1 MATFRARGG
10 RPVTMFPSITISP
23 EVGRSS
29 PAIMRINVVLPQ
41 PDGPSRTRNS
51 PSLAMRSMPSTA
63 RTSSKSLVMRR
74 VSTMA
79 MRESRLPPSAK
90 PFTGTASV
98 PGMAR
103 WARNSRAPTAVPA
116 RRSDHLSIFPFRPDR
131 FHLGVSPRE
140 SILRSFR
147 TCGGFGEHRV
157 DHPGR
162 ESLIDRGI
170 GVAGIADVG
179 RPIEHVR
186 KDRVLIRRYRLGILR
201 DELGQIGNGLR
212 EAGEIVEFAGH
223 EALFEVVDVIDQ
235 EGLRA
240 AGVFGKLPDQ

>member
-1 MATFRARGG
+1 MATLRARGG
-10 RPVTMFPSITISP
+10 RSLTMLPSITISP

-51 PSLAMRSMPSTA
+51 PSLAMMSMPSTA

-79 MRESRLPPSAK
+79 MRKSRLPQSAK

-98 PGMAR
+98 PGMVR
-103 WARNSRAPTAVPA
+103 WAQNPVPQRQCAA

-131 FHLGVSPRE
+131 FHLGLRPRE
-140 SILRSFR
+140 GILRRFR
-147 TCGGFGEHRV
+147 TCGSFGEHRV
-157 DHPGR
+157 DHPGI

-170 GVAGIADVG
+170 GVARIADVG
-179 RPIEHVR
+179 RPIEHIR
-186 KDRVLIRRYRLGILR
+186 KDRVLIRRHGLGILG
-201 DELGQIGNGLR
+201 DELGQIGDRLR
-212 EAGEIVEFAGH
+212 EAGEVVEFAGH

-235 EGLRA
+235 DDL
-240 AGVFGKLPDQ
+240 L